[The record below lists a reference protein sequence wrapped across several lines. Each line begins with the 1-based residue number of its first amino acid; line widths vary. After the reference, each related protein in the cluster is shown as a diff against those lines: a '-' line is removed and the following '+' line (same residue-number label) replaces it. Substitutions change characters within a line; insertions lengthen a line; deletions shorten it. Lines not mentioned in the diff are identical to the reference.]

1 MFAASVQKYRQRP
14 AQFPTMSL
22 SLSSPS
28 SSEQQQQQQP
38 RKSIAASSPKKNK
51 WRSALGDCGGG
62 GAPLVRARRG
72 RGRGCCGSR
81 GCCGCCGCY
90 RLSSSRQFLVWA
102 AVIWCALCLPGNVV
116 TVFMHHRV
124 TSASAAAETT
134 ETPQVETQTD
144 ELHKANRSVVKGF
157 SGSNIVF
164 CGVGS

>member
-1 MFAASVQKYRQRP
+1 
-14 AQFPTMSL
+14 MSL

-38 RKSIAASSPKKNK
+38 RKSIAASSPKKHK
-51 WRSALGDCGGG
+51 WMSALGDCGGG
-62 GAPLVRARRG
+62 GGGGGPRVRPRRG

-134 ETPQVETQTD
+134 ETPQVETRTD
-144 ELHKANRSVVKGF
+144 ELHKANRSVVKA
-157 SGSNIVF
+157 
-164 CGVGS
+164 